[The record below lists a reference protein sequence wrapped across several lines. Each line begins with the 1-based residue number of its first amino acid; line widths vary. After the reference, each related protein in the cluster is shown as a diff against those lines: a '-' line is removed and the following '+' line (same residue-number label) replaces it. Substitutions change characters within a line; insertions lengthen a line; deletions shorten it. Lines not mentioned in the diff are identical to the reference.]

1 VCPDACG
8 WIRPAGVKGQTV
20 CARECPG
27 VWIDV
32 CDRGYCDT
40 EEDQC
45 PAGRQREGRMV
56 IALDECHSEQRSA
69 LPHSKLDHLS
79 VPRKLD
85 RLSVELRVP
94 KCRTILCA
102 QIRSFKCELRVP
114 KCRTILSVVLPK

>member
-1 VCPDACG
+1 
-8 WIRPAGVKGQTV
+8 
-20 CARECPG
+20 
-27 VWIDV
+27 
-32 CDRGYCDT
+32 
-40 EEDQC
+40 
-45 PAGRQREGRMV
+45 MV

-85 RLSVELRVP
+85 HLSVELRVP
-94 KCRTILCA
+94 TLRRTILCAQIRSFKCGPACANFAILCA